1 MQIFNTLKQTEY
13 YTSVALG
20 FFDGVHLGHQD
31 VIKTAVNASSD
42 VCKATVLTFNNSPS
56 YILSGNKKPL
66 LTTDEEKFKLFEKLG
81 VEYVYCIDF
90 NEVCSM
96 TAEDFVREVL
106 YDTLNAKFVIAG
118 FNYHFGKGGNAD
130 ADDLISMCHSLKMDA
145 CKRTPVKYEDDPI
158 SSTRIRECISN
169 GKIENANAMLSYNF
183 SITSRVTSGN
193 HIGTT
198 LSTPTINQPLK
209 SEIVTPKFGVYASK
223 VTVDDKV
230 YLGATNIGT
239 HPTVGNTEPLCETHL
254 LNFDPGDLYGKNVKT
269 ELLHFIR
276 PEKKFDSLDELKNQI
291 QRDKDYILTILTK

>member
-145 CKRTPVKYEDDPI
+145 CKRTPVKYKDEPI

-169 GKIENANAMLSYNF
+169 GEIETANAMLSYNF
-183 SITSRVTSGN
+183 SITSKVTSGN

-239 HPTVGNTEPLCETHL
+239 HPTVGKTEPLCETHL

-291 QRDKDYILTILTK
+291 QRDKDDILTILTK

>member
-169 GKIENANAMLSYNF
+169 GKIETANAMLSYNF
-183 SITSRVTSGN
+183 SITSKVTSGN

-291 QRDKDYILTILTK
+291 QRDKDDILTILTK